1 MPVARLFRTPAQLTR
16 RGTFGGAKY
25 INAPVLRAGYSS
37 LSLPSQ
43 TLASLRRV
51 QKYTMSTVATTSK
64 CLFLLH
70 HCLLTLPGI
79 FTAKPNYG
87 LTPRSMSNKETHAAR
102 CLAQLRS
109 KDSSIEKYIYLSF
122 LKEHDPAMFYDL
134 CLKNMA
140 EFTPLIYTPTV
151 GDACLQFSHIYRR
164 PEGLYV
170 SIEDKGNIK
179 EVLANWP
186 RKHEARISVV
196 TDGAF
201 NDFRHLL
208 YLLKYLKLSGSRI
221 LGLGDLGVN
230 GMPISIGKLS
240 LYIAGAG
247 FRESLTPHFQ
257 HLFANFF
264 LWRRSGICSPH
275 LP

>member
-1 MPVARLFRTPAQLTR
+1 
-16 RGTFGGAKY
+16 
-25 INAPVLRAGYSS
+25 
-37 LSLPSQ
+37 
-43 TLASLRRV
+43 
-51 QKYTMSTVATTSK
+51 
-64 CLFLLH
+64 
-70 HCLLTLPGI
+70 
-79 FTAKPNYG
+79 
-87 LTPRSMSNKETHAAR
+87 MSNKETHAAR

-109 KDSSIEKYIYLSF
+109 KDRPIEKYIYLSF
-122 LKEHDPAMFYDL
+122 LKEQDPAMFYDL

-201 NDFRHLL
+201 DDLRHSFLL
-208 YLLKYLKLSGSRI
+208 LNSCLYQALVSSVSVI
-221 LGLGDLGVN
+221 LVSMECLFPL
-230 GMPISIGKLS
+230 
-240 LYIAGAG
+240 
-247 FRESLTPHFQ
+247 ESLACT
-257 HLFANFF
+257 
-264 LWRRSGICSPH
+264 
-275 LP
+275 LPVLVSVSH